1 MKRTALTGILV
12 VLVVA
17 GCGSESTDTAVRP
30 STSTSEAVP
39 GSSSV
44 ATAIAPPGL
53 PETPAAPV
61 ESAAADTPETRDP
74 GPAPINEPA
83 PPVGTDADM
92 PHGEDL
98 YVETCQ
104 RFVTAIDAIAK
115 SGAASREQSVTGM
128 SGQLQS
134 NPRWSTFSPEDQ
146 QQMLRGIEAAG
157 KSRC

>member
-1 MKRTALTGILV
+1 MALTGILV

-17 GCGSESTDTAVRP
+17 GCGSESTDTLPQP
-30 STSTSEAVP
+30 STSTSAVVA

-53 PETPAAPV
+53 PESPAAPV
-61 ESAAADTPETRDP
+61 ESAAAGTPETRNP
-74 GPAPINEPA
+74 GAAPKNETAPAA
-83 PPVGTDADM
+83 GVDADM

-98 YVETCQ
+98 YLETCQ
-104 RFVTAIDAIAK
+104 RFITAIDAVAK

-134 NPRWSTFSPEDQ
+134 NPSWSTFSPEDQ

-157 KSRC
+157 NGSC